1 MAFLINPFEILQ
13 PDTRWVPSKEELGR
27 RAYDQLLPPLVH
39 KIRQKVREWRDNHYE
54 GASETSKALLN
65 FWFDVMHIQNGN
77 EFRYYF
83 AQREALESV
92 IYLYEVANAQD
103 KYELMKF
110 DSSGRVS
117 TGMFPENWTR
127 YVIKMA
133 TGAGKTKIA
142 SLIIVWS
149 YFHKLY
155 EQDSPLSKNFLV
167 ISPNI
172 IVLNRLKKDFE
183 ALRIFREDPLIP
195 DDGFKDKDWTSD
207 FQMTLHL
214 QDELKAISPSGNLF
228 LTNIHRVFLSKNHM
242 PSLEDEDLTNF
253 FLGQK
258 PAPTA
263 DKDKGMDLGEIL
275 RSSRI
280 KDLVVINDEAH
291 HIHDEKMAWFSN
303 IEDIHNTMKL
313 KYGNGLSMQLDLT
326 ATPKHNNGAIFVQT
340 ISDYPLV
347 EAIKQNIVKKPV
359 LPDEASRAK
368 LKEKESDKF
377 VEHYED
383 YIHLGYVE
391 WKKQYEEL
399 AHAGKTPVLF
409 IMTTETKE
417 SDEVAEYLETRYL
430 EFKKAVLVIHTNK
443 SGDITEGK
451 SKKDKEELEK
461 LRNAA
466 ADIDSDKSR
475 YKAVVSVLM
484 LREGWDVRNVTTIVG
499 LRPYSSQSN
508 ILPEQTLGRGLRKM
522 FPRDIKEE
530 LSVIG
535 TSAFLEFVESIKS
548 EGVELGYRSMGENAK
563 GKSPI
568 VVEIDRENKHKDIDK
583 LDINI
588 PVLIPRLYREY
599 RKLEE
604 IDIENFKFTHVN
616 LKEFSEEE
624 KKEIVFRDID
634 GNTSHV
640 TIFEGTL
647 PDYRS
652 VIAFFTKAILKE
664 SRLVSGFDS
673 LYPKVRDFVRYKLF
687 GKEVNL
693 EDLNTLRNLSEVN
706 VKDVL
711 FKTFK
716 KAIDDLTITD
726 KGSAEIRNYIKLRDV
741 KPAVINYQEYMTPKK
756 SVFNKIIGDNQFE
769 LEFAVF
775 LDGCED
781 KEIISFA
788 KNTYGINFRIE
799 YQGEDGNIHDYY
811 PDFIVKQKEDLI
823 YIIETKGREDLDDVR
838 KINRLKTWCEDVN
851 KTQSEVKYIPLYVKQ
866 EEWGKYREGIKR
878 FEDIVKLF
886 LLK

>member
-1 MAFLINPFEILQ
+1 MAFTTNPFDILH
-13 PDTRWVPSKEELGR
+13 PETRWVPSKEELGKK
-27 RAYDQLLPPLVH
+27 AYYQLLPPLVH
-39 KIRQKVREWRDNHYE
+39 KIRKLIKDWRNNNYE
-54 GASETSKALLN
+54 GASKTSKALLN
-65 FWFDVMHIQNGN
+65 FWFDTKHIINGE

-83 AQREALESV
+83 AQREAIESV
-92 IYLYEVANAQD
+92 IYLYEVAESKD

-133 TGAGKTKIA
+133 TGTGKTKVA
-142 SLIIVWS
+142 SLVIIWS
-149 YFHKLY
+149 YFHKHY
-155 EQDSPLSKNFLV
+155 EQDSPLSKNFLL
-167 ISPNI
+167 IAPNI

-183 ALRIFREDPLIP
+183 GFKMRRTDPLIP
-195 DDGFKDKDWTSD
+195 DDGFADRDWSSD

-214 QDELKAISPSGNLF
+214 QDELKTISPSGNLF
-228 LTNIHRVFLSKNHM
+228 LTNIHRVFLSKNHT
-242 PSLEDEDLTNF
+242 PSLDDEDLSNYY
-253 FLGQK
+253 LGQK

-275 RSSRI
+275 RSSRT

-303 IEDIHNTMKL
+303 IEDIHNTLKL
-313 KYGNGLSMQLDLT
+313 KHGNGLSLQLDLT

-340 ISDYPLV
+340 VSDYPLV

-399 AHAGKTPVLF
+399 THAGKTPVLF

-417 SDEVAEYLETRYL
+417 SDEVAEYLETRYP

-466 ADIDSDKSR
+466 ANIDSDKSR

-499 LRPYSSQSN
+499 LRPFSAPSN
-508 ILPEQTLGRGLRKM
+508 ILPEQTIGRGLRKM
-522 FPRDIKEE
+522 FPRDIEEE

-548 EGVELGYRSMGENAK
+548 EGVELGYRSMGENVK

-588 PVLIPRLYREY
+588 PVLTPRLYREY
-599 RKLEE
+599 KKLEE
-604 IDIENFKFTHVN
+604 IDIESFKFTPVN
-616 LKEFSEEE
+616 LKEFSEDE

-640 TIFEGTL
+640 TIFEGTQ

-652 VIAFFTKAILKE
+652 VLAFFTKAILKE

-673 LYPKVRDFVRYKLF
+673 LYPKVRDFVRHKLF

-693 EDLNTLRNLSEVN
+693 ENLNTLRNLSEVD

-866 EEWGKYREGIKR
+866 EEWEKYREGIKK
-878 FEDIVKLF
+878 FKDVVKLF
-886 LLK
+886 KMV

>member
-1 MAFLINPFEILQ
+1 MSFTTNPFEILH

-27 RAYDQLLPPLVH
+27 KAYDQLLPPLVH
-39 KIRQKVREWRDNHYE
+39 KIRQKVKEWRDRNYE

-65 FWFDVMHIQNGN
+65 FWFGAKHIQNGN

-83 AQREALESV
+83 AQREAIESV
-92 IYLYEVANAQD
+92 IYLYEATTAKD
-103 KYELMKF
+103 KYELIRF

-133 TGAGKTKIA
+133 TGSGKTKVA

-155 EQDSPLSKNFLV
+155 EQDSPLSKNFLL

-183 ALRIFREDPLIP
+183 ARKIFREDPLIP
-195 DDGFKDKDWTSD
+195 DNGYADKDWQSD

-228 LTNIHRVFLSKNHM
+228 LTNIHRVFLSKNHS
-242 PSLEDEDLTNF
+242 PSLNDDNLTDF

-258 PAPTA
+258 PSPDA

-275 RSSRI
+275 RSNRI

-291 HIHDEKMAWFSN
+291 HIHDEKMAWFTN
-303 IEDIHNTMKL
+303 IEDINNTLKL
-313 KYGNGLSMQLDLT
+313 KHDNGISLQIDLT

-340 ISDYPLV
+340 VSDYPLV

-377 VEHYED
+377 VEQYED

-391 WKKQYEEL
+391 WEKQYEEL
-399 AHAGKTPVLF
+399 IRAGKTPVLF
-409 IMTTETKE
+409 VMTTETKE
-417 SDEVAEYLETRYL
+417 SDEVAEYLESRYP

-443 SGDITEGK
+443 SGDIAEGK

-461 LRNAA
+461 LRKAA
-466 ADIDSDKSR
+466 ENIDSDKSR

-499 LRPYSSQSN
+499 LRPYSSKSN

-522 FPRDIKEE
+522 FARDIEEE

-548 EGVELGYRSMGENAK
+548 EGVELGYRSMGESAK
-563 GKSPI
+563 GRSPI
-568 VVEIDRENKHKDIDK
+568 VVEIDKENKFKDIEK
-583 LDINI
+583 LDIQV
-588 PVLIPRLYREY
+588 PQLTPRLYREY
-599 RKLEE
+599 KKLEE
-604 IDIENFKFTHVN
+604 ISIEKLDFTPVK
-616 LKEFSEEE
+616 LKEFSEDE

-640 TIFEGTL
+640 TVFEGTL

-652 VIAFFTKAILKE
+652 VIAFCTKAILKD
-664 SRLVSGFDS
+664 SRLVSGFDA
-673 LYPKVRDFVRYKLF
+673 LYPKIRDFVKHKLF

-693 EDLNTLRNLSEVN
+693 EDLNVLRNLSEVD
-706 VKDVL
+706 VKNTL
-711 FKTFK
+711 FKAFK
-716 KAIDDLTITD
+716 KAIDHLTIMD
-726 KGSAEIRNYIKLRDV
+726 KGSAEIRNYIKLKEV

-756 SVFNKIIGDNQFE
+756 SVFNRIIGDNRFE

-788 KNTYGINFRIE
+788 KNTYGVNFKIE
-799 YQGEDGNIHDYY
+799 YQGGDGNIHDYY
-811 PDFIVKQKEDLI
+811 PDFIAKQKEDLI
-823 YIIETKGREDLDDVR
+823 YIIETKGREDIDDVR
-838 KINRLKTWCEDVN
+838 KIKRLQTWCNDVN
-851 KTQSEVKYIPLYVKQ
+851 KTQSEIKYVPLYVKQ
-866 EEWGKYREGIKR
+866 EEWEKYRENIKK
-878 FEDIVKLF
+878 FEDVVKLF
-886 LLK
+886 GVV

>member
-1 MAFLINPFEILQ
+1 MSFTTNPFEILH

-27 RAYDQLLPPLVH
+27 KAYDQLLPPLVH
-39 KIRQKVREWRDNHYE
+39 KIRQKVKEWRDRNYE
-54 GASETSKALLN
+54 GSSETSKALLN
-65 FWFDVMHIQNGN
+65 FWFGAKHIQNGN

-83 AQREALESV
+83 AQREAIESV
-92 IYLYEVANAQD
+92 IYLYEATTAKD
-103 KYELMKF
+103 KYELIRF

-133 TGAGKTKIA
+133 TGSGKTKVA

-155 EQDSPLSKNFLV
+155 EQDSPLSKNFLL

-183 ALRIFREDPLIP
+183 ARKIFREDPLIP
-195 DDGFKDKDWTSD
+195 DNGYADKDWQSD

-228 LTNIHRVFLSKNHM
+228 LTNIHRVFLSKNHS
-242 PSLEDEDLTNF
+242 PSLNDDNLTDF

-258 PAPTA
+258 PSPDA

-275 RSSRI
+275 RSNRI

-291 HIHDEKMAWFSN
+291 HIHDEKMAWFTN
-303 IEDIHNTMKL
+303 IEDINNTLKL
-313 KYGNGLSMQLDLT
+313 KHDTGISLQIDLT

-340 ISDYPLV
+340 VSDYPLV

-377 VEHYED
+377 VEQYED

-391 WKKQYEEL
+391 WEKQYEEL
-399 AHAGKTPVLF
+399 IRAGKTPVLF
-409 IMTTETKE
+409 VMTTETKE
-417 SDEVAEYLETRYL
+417 SDEVAEYLESRYP

-443 SGDITEGK
+443 SGDIAEGK

-461 LRNAA
+461 LRKAA
-466 ADIDSDKSR
+466 ENIDSDKSR

-499 LRPYSSQSN
+499 LRPYSSKSN

-522 FPRDIKEE
+522 FARDIEEE

-548 EGVELGYRSMGENAK
+548 EGVELGYRSMGESAK
-563 GKSPI
+563 GRSPI
-568 VVEIDRENKHKDIDK
+568 VVEIDKENKFKDIEK
-583 LDINI
+583 LDIQV
-588 PVLIPRLYREY
+588 PQLTPRLYREY
-599 RKLEE
+599 KKLEE
-604 IDIENFKFTHVN
+604 ISIEKLDFTPVK
-616 LKEFSEEE
+616 LKEFSEDE

-640 TIFEGTL
+640 TVFEGTL

-652 VIAFFTKAILKE
+652 VIAFCTKAILKD
-664 SRLVSGFDS
+664 SRLVSGFDA
-673 LYPKVRDFVRYKLF
+673 LYPKIRDFVKHKLF

-693 EDLNTLRNLSEVN
+693 EDLNVLRNLSEVD
-706 VKDVL
+706 VKNTL
-711 FKTFK
+711 FKAFK
-716 KAIDDLTITD
+716 KAIDHLTIMD
-726 KGSAEIRNYIKLRDV
+726 KGSAEIRNYIKLKEV
-741 KPAVINYQEYMTPKK
+741 KPVVINYQEYMTPKK
-756 SVFNKIIGDNQFE
+756 SVFNKIIGDNRFE

-788 KNTYGINFRIE
+788 KNTYGVNFKIE
-799 YQGEDGNIHDYY
+799 YQGGDGNIHDYY
-811 PDFIVKQKEDLI
+811 PDFIAKQKEDLI
-823 YIIETKGREDLDDVR
+823 YIIETKGREDIDDVR
-838 KINRLKTWCEDVN
+838 KIKRLQTWCNDVN
-851 KTQSEVKYIPLYVKQ
+851 KTQSEIKYVPLYVKQ
-866 EEWGKYREGIKR
+866 EEWEKYRENIKK
-878 FEDIVKLF
+878 FEDVVKLF
-886 LLK
+886 GVV

>member
-1 MAFLINPFEILQ
+1 MSFTTNPFEILH

-27 RAYDQLLPPLVH
+27 KAYDQLLPPLVH
-39 KIRQKVREWRDNHYE
+39 KIRQKVKEWRDRNYE

-65 FWFDVMHIQNGN
+65 FWFGAKHIQNGN

-83 AQREALESV
+83 AQREAIESV
-92 IYLYEVANAQD
+92 IYLYEATTAKD
-103 KYELMKF
+103 KYELIRF

-133 TGAGKTKIA
+133 TGSGKTKVA

-155 EQDSPLSKNFLV
+155 EQDSPLSKNFLL

-183 ALRIFREDPLIP
+183 ARKIFREDPLIP
-195 DDGFKDKDWTSD
+195 DNGYADKDWQSD

-228 LTNIHRVFLSKNHM
+228 LTNIHRVFLSKNHS
-242 PSLEDEDLTNF
+242 PSLNDDDLTDF

-258 PAPTA
+258 PSPDA

-275 RSSRI
+275 RSNRI

-291 HIHDEKMAWFSN
+291 HIHDEKMAWFTN
-303 IEDIHNTMKL
+303 IEDINNTLKL
-313 KYGNGLSMQLDLT
+313 KHDNGISLQIDLT

-340 ISDYPLV
+340 VSDYPLV

-391 WKKQYEEL
+391 WEKQYEEL
-399 AHAGKTPVLF
+399 IRAGKTPVLF
-409 IMTTETKE
+409 VMTTETKE
-417 SDEVAEYLETRYL
+417 SDEVAEYLESRYP

-443 SGDITEGK
+443 SGDIAEGK

-461 LRNAA
+461 LRKAA
-466 ADIDSDKSR
+466 ENIDSDKSR

-499 LRPYSSQSN
+499 LRPYSSKSN

-522 FPRDIKEE
+522 FARDIEEE

-548 EGVELGYRSMGENAK
+548 EGVELGYRSMGESAK
-563 GKSPI
+563 GRSPI
-568 VVEIDRENKHKDIDK
+568 VVEIDKENKFKDIEK
-583 LDINI
+583 LDIQV
-588 PVLIPRLYREY
+588 PQLTPRLYREY
-599 RKLEE
+599 KKLEE
-604 IDIENFKFTHVN
+604 ISIEKLDFTPVK
-616 LKEFSEEE
+616 LKEFSEDE

-640 TIFEGTL
+640 TVFEGTL

-652 VIAFFTKAILKE
+652 VLSFFTKAVLKD
-664 SRLVSGFDS
+664 SRLVSGFDA
-673 LYPKVRDFVRYKLF
+673 LYPKIRDFVKHKLF

-693 EDLNTLRNLSEVN
+693 EDLNVLRNLSEVD
-706 VKDVL
+706 VKNTL
-711 FKTFK
+711 FKAFK
-716 KAIDDLTITD
+716 KAIDHLTIMD
-726 KGSAEIRNYIKLRDV
+726 KGSAEIRNYIKLKEV

-756 SVFNKIIGDNQFE
+756 SVFNKIIGDNRFE

-788 KNTYGINFRIE
+788 KNTYGVNFKIE
-799 YQGEDGNIHDYY
+799 YQGGDGNIHDYY
-811 PDFIVKQKEDLI
+811 PDFIAKQKEDLI
-823 YIIETKGREDLDDVR
+823 YIIETKGREDIDDVR
-838 KINRLKTWCEDVN
+838 KIKRLQTWCNDVN
-851 KTQSEVKYIPLYVKQ
+851 KTQSEIKYVPLYVKQ
-866 EEWGKYREGIKR
+866 EEWEKYRENIKK
-878 FEDIVKLF
+878 FEDVVKLF
-886 LLK
+886 GVV

>member
-1 MAFLINPFEILQ
+1 MSFTTNPFEILH

-27 RAYDQLLPPLVH
+27 KAYDQLLPPLVH
-39 KIRQKVREWRDNHYE
+39 KIRQKVKEWRDRNYE

-65 FWFDVMHIQNGN
+65 FWFGAKHIQNGN

-83 AQREALESV
+83 AQREAIESV
-92 IYLYEVANAQD
+92 IYLYEATTAKD
-103 KYELMKF
+103 KYELIRF

-133 TGAGKTKIA
+133 TGSGKTKVA

-155 EQDSPLSKNFLV
+155 EQDSPLSKNFLL

-183 ALRIFREDPLIP
+183 ARKIFREDPLIP
-195 DDGFKDKDWTSD
+195 DNGYADKDWQSD

-214 QDELKAISPSGNLF
+214 QDELKAVSPSGNLF
-228 LTNIHRVFLSKNHM
+228 LTNIHRVFLSKNHS
-242 PSLEDEDLTNF
+242 PSLNDDDLTDF

-258 PAPTA
+258 PSPDA

-275 RSSRI
+275 RSNRI

-291 HIHDEKMAWFSN
+291 HIHDEKMAWFTN
-303 IEDIHNTMKL
+303 IEDINNTLKLKHNT
-313 KYGNGLSMQLDLT
+313 GISFQIDLT

-340 ISDYPLV
+340 VSDYPLV

-391 WKKQYEEL
+391 WEKQYEEL
-399 AHAGKTPVLF
+399 IRAGKTPVLF
-409 IMTTETKE
+409 VMTAETKE
-417 SDEVAEYLETRYL
+417 SDEVAEYLESRYP

-443 SGDITEGK
+443 SGDIAEGK

-461 LRNAA
+461 LRKAA
-466 ADIDSDKSR
+466 ENIDSDKSR

-499 LRPYSSQSN
+499 LRPYSSKSN
-508 ILPEQTLGRGLRKM
+508 ILPEQTLGKGLRKM
-522 FPRDIKEE
+522 FARDIEEE

-535 TSAFLEFVESIKS
+535 SSAFLEFVESIKS
-548 EGVELGYRSMGENAK
+548 EGVELGYRSMGESAK
-563 GKSPI
+563 GRSPI
-568 VVEIDRENKHKDIDK
+568 VVEIDKENKFKDIEK
-583 LDINI
+583 LDIQL
-588 PVLIPRLYREY
+588 PQLTPRLYREY
-599 RKLEE
+599 KKLEE
-604 IDIENFKFTHVN
+604 ISIEKLAFTPVK
-616 LKEFSEEE
+616 LKEFSEDE
-624 KKEIVFRDID
+624 KKEIVFGDID

-640 TIFEGTL
+640 TVFEGTL

-652 VIAFFTKAILKE
+652 VIAFCTKAILKD
-664 SRLVSGFDS
+664 SRLVSGFDA
-673 LYPKVRDFVRYKLF
+673 LYPKIRDFVKHKLF

-693 EDLNTLRNLSEVN
+693 EDLNVLRNLSEVD
-706 VKDVL
+706 VKNTL
-711 FKTFK
+711 FKAFK
-716 KAIDDLTITD
+716 KAIDHLTIMD
-726 KGSAEIRNYIKLRDV
+726 KGSAEIRNYIKLKEV
-741 KPAVINYQEYMTPKK
+741 KPVVINYQEYMTPKK
-756 SVFNKIIGDNQFE
+756 ACSTRLSATTGLSLSLQFFLMVVRIRRLYPLPKTLTASISKSNIRARMEIYTITILTSLPNK
-769 LEFAVF
+769 
-775 LDGCED
+775 
-781 KEIISFA
+781 K
-788 KNTYGINFRIE
+788 
-799 YQGEDGNIHDYY
+799 
-811 PDFIVKQKEDLI
+811 
-823 YIIETKGREDLDDVR
+823 
-838 KINRLKTWCEDVN
+838 KI
-851 KTQSEVKYIPLYVKQ
+851 
-866 EEWGKYREGIKR
+866 
-878 FEDIVKLF
+878 
-886 LLK
+886 

>member
-1 MAFLINPFEILQ
+1 MSFTTNPFEILH

-27 RAYDQLLPPLVH
+27 KAYDQLLPPLVH
-39 KIRQKVREWRDNHYE
+39 KIRQKVKEWRDRNYE

-65 FWFDVMHIQNGN
+65 FWFGAKHIQNGN

-83 AQREALESV
+83 AQREAIESV
-92 IYLYEVANAQD
+92 IYLYEATTAKD
-103 KYELMKF
+103 KYELIRF

-133 TGAGKTKIA
+133 TGSGKTKVA

-155 EQDSPLSKNFLV
+155 EQDSPLSKNFLL

-183 ALRIFREDPLIP
+183 ARKIFREDPLIP
-195 DDGFKDKDWTSD
+195 DNGYADKDWQSD

-228 LTNIHRVFLSKNHM
+228 LTNIHRVFLSKNHS
-242 PSLEDEDLTNF
+242 PSLNDDNLTDF

-258 PAPTA
+258 PSPDA

-275 RSSRI
+275 RSNRI

-291 HIHDEKMAWFSN
+291 HIHDEKMAWFTN
-303 IEDIHNTMKL
+303 IEDINNTLKL
-313 KYGNGLSMQLDLT
+313 KHDTGISLQIDLT

-340 ISDYPLV
+340 VSDYPLV

-391 WKKQYEEL
+391 WEKQYEEL
-399 AHAGKTPVLF
+399 IRAGKTPVLF
-409 IMTTETKE
+409 VMTTETKE
-417 SDEVAEYLETRYL
+417 SDEVAEYLESRYP

-443 SGDITEGK
+443 SGDIAEGK

-461 LRNAA
+461 LRKAA
-466 ADIDSDKSR
+466 ENIDSDKSR

-484 LREGWDVRNVTTIVG
+484 LRKGWDVRNVTTIVG
-499 LRPYSSQSN
+499 LRPYSSKSN

-522 FPRDIKEE
+522 FARDIEEE

-548 EGVELGYRSMGENAK
+548 EGVELGYRSMGESAK
-563 GKSPI
+563 GRSPI
-568 VVEIDRENKHKDIDK
+568 VVEIDKENKFKDIEK
-583 LDINI
+583 LDIQV
-588 PVLIPRLYREY
+588 PQLTPRLYREY
-599 RKLEE
+599 KKLEE
-604 IDIENFKFTHVN
+604 ISIEKLDFTPVK
-616 LKEFSEEE
+616 LKEFSEDE

-640 TIFEGTL
+640 TVFEGTL

-652 VIAFFTKAILKE
+652 VLSFFTKAVLKD
-664 SRLVSGFDS
+664 SRLVSGFDA
-673 LYPKVRDFVRYKLF
+673 LYPKIRDFVKHKLF

-693 EDLNTLRNLSEVN
+693 EDLNVLRNLSEVD
-706 VKDVL
+706 VKNTL
-711 FKTFK
+711 FKAFK
-716 KAIDDLTITD
+716 KAIDHLTIMD
-726 KGSAEIRNYIKLRDV
+726 KGSAEIRNYIKLKEV
-741 KPAVINYQEYMTPKK
+741 KPVVINYQEYMTPKK
-756 SVFNKIIGDNQFE
+756 SVFNKIIGDNRFE

-788 KNTYGINFRIE
+788 KNTYGVNFKIE

-811 PDFIVKQKEDLI
+811 PDFIAKQKEDLI
-823 YIIETKGREDLDDVR
+823 YIIETKGREDIDDVR
-838 KINRLKTWCEDVN
+838 KIKRLQTWCDDVN
-851 KTQSEVKYIPLYVKQ
+851 KTQSEIKYVPLYVKQ
-866 EEWGKYREGIKR
+866 EEWEKYRENIKK
-878 FEDIVKLF
+878 FEDVVKLF
-886 LLK
+886 GVV

>member
-1 MAFLINPFEILQ
+1 MSFTTNPFEILH

-27 RAYDQLLPPLVH
+27 KAYDQLLPPLVH
-39 KIRQKVREWRDNHYE
+39 KIRQKVKEWRDRNYE
-54 GASETSKALLN
+54 GSSETSKALLN
-65 FWFDVMHIQNGN
+65 FWFGAKHIQNGN

-83 AQREALESV
+83 AQREAIESV
-92 IYLYEVANAQD
+92 IYLYEATTAKD
-103 KYELMKF
+103 KYELIRF

-133 TGAGKTKIA
+133 TGSGKTKVA

-155 EQDSPLSKNFLV
+155 EQDSPLSKNFLL

-183 ALRIFREDPLIP
+183 ARKIFREDPLIP
-195 DDGFKDKDWTSD
+195 DNGYADKDWQSD

-228 LTNIHRVFLSKNHM
+228 LTNIHRVFLSKNHS
-242 PSLEDEDLTNF
+242 PSLNDDNLTDF

-258 PAPTA
+258 PSPDA

-275 RSSRI
+275 RSNRI

-291 HIHDEKMAWFSN
+291 HIHDEKMAWFTN
-303 IEDIHNTMKL
+303 IEDINNTLKL
-313 KYGNGLSMQLDLT
+313 KHDTGISLQIDLT

-340 ISDYPLV
+340 VSDYPLV

-377 VEHYED
+377 VEQYED

-391 WKKQYEEL
+391 WEKQYEEL
-399 AHAGKTPVLF
+399 IRAGKTPVLF
-409 IMTTETKE
+409 VMTTETKE
-417 SDEVAEYLETRYL
+417 SDEVAEYLESRYP

-443 SGDITEGK
+443 SGDIAEGK

-461 LRNAA
+461 LRKAA
-466 ADIDSDKSR
+466 ENIDSDKSR

-499 LRPYSSQSN
+499 LRPYSSKSN

-522 FPRDIKEE
+522 FARDIEEE

-548 EGVELGYRSMGENAK
+548 EGVELGYRSMGESAK
-563 GKSPI
+563 GRSPI
-568 VVEIDRENKHKDIDK
+568 VVEIDKENKFKDIEK
-583 LDINI
+583 LDIQV
-588 PVLIPRLYREY
+588 PQLTPRLYREY
-599 RKLEE
+599 KKLEE
-604 IDIENFKFTHVN
+604 ISIEKLDFTPVK
-616 LKEFSEEE
+616 LKEFSEDE

-640 TIFEGTL
+640 TVFEGTL

-652 VIAFFTKAILKE
+652 VLSFFTKAVLKD
-664 SRLVSGFDS
+664 SRLVSGFDA
-673 LYPKVRDFVRYKLF
+673 LYPKIRDFVKHKLF

-693 EDLNTLRNLSEVN
+693 EDLNVLRNLSEVD
-706 VKDVL
+706 VKNTL
-711 FKTFK
+711 FKAFK
-716 KAIDDLTITD
+716 KAIDHLTIMD
-726 KGSAEIRNYIKLRDV
+726 KGSAEIRNYIKLKEV
-741 KPAVINYQEYMTPKK
+741 KPVVINYQEYMTPKK
-756 SVFNKIIGDNQFE
+756 SVFNKIIGDNRFE

-788 KNTYGINFRIE
+788 KNTYGVNFKIE
-799 YQGEDGNIHDYY
+799 YQGGDGNIHDYY
-811 PDFIVKQKEDLI
+811 PDFIAKQKEDLI
-823 YIIETKGREDLDDVR
+823 YIIETKGREDIDDVR
-838 KINRLKTWCEDVN
+838 KIKRLQTWCNDVN
-851 KTQSEVKYIPLYVKQ
+851 KTQSEIKYVPLYVKQ
-866 EEWGKYREGIKR
+866 EEWEKYRENIKK
-878 FEDIVKLF
+878 FEDVVKLF
-886 LLK
+886 GVV

>member
-1 MAFLINPFEILQ
+1 MSFTTNPFEILH

-27 RAYDQLLPPLVH
+27 KAYDQLLPPLVH
-39 KIRQKVREWRDNHYE
+39 KIRQKVKEWRDRNYE

-65 FWFDVMHIQNGN
+65 FWFGAKHIQNGN

-83 AQREALESV
+83 AQREAIESV
-92 IYLYEVANAQD
+92 IYLYEATTAKD
-103 KYELMKF
+103 KYELIRF

-133 TGAGKTKIA
+133 TGSGKTKVA

-155 EQDSPLSKNFLV
+155 EQDSPLSKNFLL

-183 ALRIFREDPLIP
+183 AKKIFREDPLIP
-195 DDGFKDKDWTSD
+195 DNGYADKDWQSD

-228 LTNIHRVFLSKNHM
+228 LTNIHRVFLSKNHS
-242 PSLEDEDLTNF
+242 PSLNDDNLTDF

-258 PAPTA
+258 PSPDA

-275 RSSRI
+275 RSNRI

-291 HIHDEKMAWFSN
+291 HIHDEKMAWFTN
-303 IEDIHNTMKL
+303 IEDINNTLKL
-313 KYGNGLSMQLDLT
+313 KHDTGISLQIDLT

-340 ISDYPLV
+340 VSDYPLV

-391 WKKQYEEL
+391 WEKQYEEL
-399 AHAGKTPVLF
+399 IRAGKTPVLF
-409 IMTTETKE
+409 VMTTETKE
-417 SDEVAEYLETRYL
+417 SDEVAEYLESRYP

-443 SGDITEGK
+443 SGDIAEGK

-461 LRNAA
+461 LRKAA
-466 ADIDSDKSR
+466 ENIDSDKSR

-484 LREGWDVRNVTTIVG
+484 LRKGWDVRNVTTIVG
-499 LRPYSSQSN
+499 LRPYSSKSN

-522 FPRDIKEE
+522 FARDIEEE

-548 EGVELGYRSMGENAK
+548 EGVELGYRSMGESAK
-563 GKSPI
+563 GRSPI
-568 VVEIDRENKHKDIDK
+568 VVEIDKENKFKDIEK
-583 LDINI
+583 LDIQV
-588 PVLIPRLYREY
+588 PQLTPRLYREY
-599 RKLEE
+599 KKLEE
-604 IDIENFKFTHVN
+604 ISIEKLDFTPVK
-616 LKEFSEEE
+616 LKEFSEDE

-640 TIFEGTL
+640 TVFEGTL

-652 VIAFFTKAILKE
+652 VLSFFTKAVLKD
-664 SRLVSGFDS
+664 SRLVSGFDA
-673 LYPKVRDFVRYKLF
+673 LYPKIRDFVKHKLF

-693 EDLNTLRNLSEVN
+693 EDLNVLRNLSEVD
-706 VKDVL
+706 VKNTL
-711 FKTFK
+711 FKAFK
-716 KAIDDLTITD
+716 KAIDHLTIMD
-726 KGSAEIRNYIKLRDV
+726 KGSAEIRNYIKLKEV
-741 KPAVINYQEYMTPKK
+741 KPVVINYQEYMTPKK
-756 SVFNKIIGDNQFE
+756 SVFNKIIGDNRFE

-788 KNTYGINFRIE
+788 KNTYGVNFKIE

-811 PDFIVKQKEDLI
+811 PDFIAKQKEDLI
-823 YIIETKGREDLDDVR
+823 YIIETKGREDIDDVR
-838 KINRLKTWCEDVN
+838 KIKRLQTWCDDVN
-851 KTQSEVKYIPLYVKQ
+851 KTQSEIKYVPLYVKQ
-866 EEWGKYREGIKR
+866 EEWEKYRENIKK
-878 FEDIVKLF
+878 FEDVVKLF
-886 LLK
+886 GVV

>member
-1 MAFLINPFEILQ
+1 MSFTTNPFEILH

-27 RAYDQLLPPLVH
+27 KAYDQLLPPLVH
-39 KIRQKVREWRDNHYE
+39 KIRQKVKEWRDRNYE

-65 FWFDVMHIQNGN
+65 FWFGAKHIQNGN

-83 AQREALESV
+83 AQREAIESV
-92 IYLYEVANAQD
+92 IYLYEATTAKD
-103 KYELMKF
+103 KYELIRF

-133 TGAGKTKIA
+133 TGSGKTKVA

-155 EQDSPLSKNFLV
+155 EQDSPLSKNFLL

-183 ALRIFREDPLIP
+183 ARKIFREDPLIP
-195 DDGFKDKDWTSD
+195 DNGYADKDWQSD

-228 LTNIHRVFLSKNHM
+228 LTNIHRVFLSKNHS
-242 PSLEDEDLTNF
+242 PSLNDDNLTDF

-258 PAPTA
+258 PSPDA

-275 RSSRI
+275 RSNRI

-291 HIHDEKMAWFSN
+291 HIHDEKMAWFTN
-303 IEDIHNTMKL
+303 IEDINNTLKL
-313 KYGNGLSMQLDLT
+313 KHDTGISLQIDLT

-340 ISDYPLV
+340 VSDYPLV

-377 VEHYED
+377 VEQYED

-391 WKKQYEEL
+391 WEKQYEEL
-399 AHAGKTPVLF
+399 IRAGKTPVLF
-409 IMTTETKE
+409 VMTTETKE
-417 SDEVAEYLETRYL
+417 SDEVAEYLESRYP

-443 SGDITEGK
+443 SGDIAEGK

-461 LRNAA
+461 LRKAA
-466 ADIDSDKSR
+466 ENIDSDKSR

-499 LRPYSSQSN
+499 LRPYSSKSN

-522 FPRDIKEE
+522 FARDIEEE

-548 EGVELGYRSMGENAK
+548 EGVELGYRSMGESAK
-563 GKSPI
+563 GRSPI
-568 VVEIDRENKHKDIDK
+568 VVEIDKENKFKDIEK
-583 LDINI
+583 LDIQV
-588 PVLIPRLYREY
+588 PQLTPRLYREY
-599 RKLEE
+599 KKLEE
-604 IDIENFKFTHVN
+604 ISIEKLDFTPVK
-616 LKEFSEEE
+616 LKEFSEDE

-640 TIFEGTL
+640 TVFEGTL

-652 VIAFFTKAILKE
+652 VLSFFTKAVLKD
-664 SRLVSGFDS
+664 SRLVSGFDA
-673 LYPKVRDFVRYKLF
+673 LYPKIRDFVKHKLF

-693 EDLNTLRNLSEVN
+693 EDLNVLRNLSEVD
-706 VKDVL
+706 VKNTL
-711 FKTFK
+711 FKAFK
-716 KAIDDLTITD
+716 KAIDHLTIMD
-726 KGSAEIRNYIKLRDV
+726 KGSAEIRNYIKLKEV

-756 SVFNKIIGDNQFE
+756 SVFNKIIGDNRFE

-788 KNTYGINFRIE
+788 KNTYGVNFKIE

-811 PDFIVKQKEDLI
+811 PDFIAKQKEDLI
-823 YIIETKGREDLDDVR
+823 YIIETKGREDIDDVR
-838 KINRLKTWCEDVN
+838 KIKRLQTWCNDVN
-851 KTQSEVKYIPLYVKQ
+851 KTQSEIKYVPLYVKQ
-866 EEWGKYREGIKR
+866 EEWEKYRENIKK
-878 FEDIVKLF
+878 FEDVVKLF
-886 LLK
+886 GVV

>member
-1 MAFLINPFEILQ
+1 MSFTTNPFEILH

-27 RAYDQLLPPLVH
+27 KAYDQLLPPLVH
-39 KIRQKVREWRDNHYE
+39 KIRQKVKEWRDRNYE

-65 FWFDVMHIQNGN
+65 FWFGAKHIQNGN

-83 AQREALESV
+83 AQREAIESV
-92 IYLYEVANAQD
+92 IYLYEATTAKD
-103 KYELMKF
+103 KYELIRF

-133 TGAGKTKIA
+133 TGLGKTKVA

-155 EQDSPLSKNFLV
+155 EQDSPLSKNFLL

-183 ALRIFREDPLIP
+183 ARKIFREDPLIP
-195 DDGFKDKDWTSD
+195 DNGYADKDWQSD

-228 LTNIHRVFLSKNHM
+228 LTNIHRVFLSKNHS
-242 PSLEDEDLTNF
+242 PSLNDDNLTDF

-258 PAPTA
+258 PSPDA

-275 RSSRI
+275 RSNRI

-291 HIHDEKMAWFSN
+291 HIHDEKMAWFTN
-303 IEDIHNTMKL
+303 IEDINNTLKL
-313 KYGNGLSMQLDLT
+313 KHDTGISLQIDLT

-340 ISDYPLV
+340 VSDYPLV

-391 WKKQYEEL
+391 WEKQYEEL
-399 AHAGKTPVLF
+399 IRAGKTPVLF
-409 IMTTETKE
+409 VMTTETKE
-417 SDEVAEYLETRYL
+417 SDEVAEYLESRYP

-443 SGDITEGK
+443 SGDIAEGK

-461 LRNAA
+461 LRKAA
-466 ADIDSDKSR
+466 ENIDSDKSR

-484 LREGWDVRNVTTIVG
+484 LRKGWDVRNVTTIVG
-499 LRPYSSQSN
+499 LRPYSSKSN

-522 FPRDIKEE
+522 FARDIEEE

-548 EGVELGYRSMGENAK
+548 EGVELGYRSMGESAK
-563 GKSPI
+563 GRSPI
-568 VVEIDRENKHKDIDK
+568 VVEIDKENKFKDIEK
-583 LDINI
+583 LDIQV
-588 PVLIPRLYREY
+588 PQLTPRLYREY
-599 RKLEE
+599 KKLEE
-604 IDIENFKFTHVN
+604 ISIEKLDFTPVK
-616 LKEFSEEE
+616 LKEFSEDE

-640 TIFEGTL
+640 TVFEGTL

-652 VIAFFTKAILKE
+652 VLSFFTKAVLKD
-664 SRLVSGFDS
+664 SRLVSGFDA
-673 LYPKVRDFVRYKLF
+673 LYPKIRDFVKHKLF

-693 EDLNTLRNLSEVN
+693 EDLNVLRNLSEVD
-706 VKDVL
+706 VKNTL
-711 FKTFK
+711 FKAFK
-716 KAIDDLTITD
+716 KAIDHLTIMD
-726 KGSAEIRNYIKLRDV
+726 KGSAEIRNYIKLKEV

-756 SVFNKIIGDNQFE
+756 SVFNKIIGDNRFE

-788 KNTYGINFRIE
+788 KNTYGVNFKIE

-811 PDFIVKQKEDLI
+811 PDFIAKQKEDLI
-823 YIIETKGREDLDDVR
+823 YIIETKGREDIDDVR
-838 KINRLKTWCEDVN
+838 KIKRLQTWCNDVN
-851 KTQSEVKYIPLYVKQ
+851 KTQSEIKYVPLYVKQ
-866 EEWGKYREGIKR
+866 EEWEKYRENIKK
-878 FEDIVKLF
+878 FEDVVKLF
-886 LLK
+886 GVV

>member
-1 MAFLINPFEILQ
+1 MSFTTNPFEILH

-27 RAYDQLLPPLVH
+27 KAYDQLLPPLVH
-39 KIRQKVREWRDNHYE
+39 KIRQKVKEWRDRNYE
-54 GASETSKALLN
+54 GSSETSKALLN
-65 FWFDVMHIQNGN
+65 FWFGAKHIQNGN

-83 AQREALESV
+83 AQREAIESV
-92 IYLYEVANAQD
+92 IYLYEATTAKD
-103 KYELMKF
+103 KYELIRF

-133 TGAGKTKIA
+133 TGSGKTKVA

-155 EQDSPLSKNFLV
+155 EQDSPLSKNFLL

-183 ALRIFREDPLIP
+183 ARKIFREDPLIP
-195 DDGFKDKDWTSD
+195 DNGYADKDWQSD

-228 LTNIHRVFLSKNHM
+228 LTNIHRVFLSKNHS
-242 PSLEDEDLTNF
+242 PSLNDDNLTDF

-258 PAPTA
+258 PSPDA

-275 RSSRI
+275 RSNRI

-291 HIHDEKMAWFSN
+291 HIHDEKMAWFTN
-303 IEDIHNTMKL
+303 IEDINNTLKL
-313 KYGNGLSMQLDLT
+313 KHDTGISLQIDLT

-340 ISDYPLV
+340 VSDYPLV

-377 VEHYED
+377 VEQYED

-391 WKKQYEEL
+391 WEKQYEEL
-399 AHAGKTPVLF
+399 IRAGKTPVLF
-409 IMTTETKE
+409 VMTTETKE
-417 SDEVAEYLETRYL
+417 SDEVAEYLESRYP

-443 SGDITEGK
+443 SGDIAEGK

-461 LRNAA
+461 LRKAA
-466 ADIDSDKSR
+466 ENIDSDKSR

-499 LRPYSSQSN
+499 LRPYSSKSN

-522 FPRDIKEE
+522 FARDIEEE

-548 EGVELGYRSMGENAK
+548 EGVELGYRSMGESAK
-563 GKSPI
+563 GRSPI
-568 VVEIDRENKHKDIDK
+568 VVEIDKENKFKDIEK
-583 LDINI
+583 LDIQV
-588 PVLIPRLYREY
+588 PQLTPRLYREY
-599 RKLEE
+599 KKLEE
-604 IDIENFKFTHVN
+604 ISIEKLDFTPVK
-616 LKEFSEEE
+616 LKEFSEDE

-640 TIFEGTL
+640 TVFEGTL

-652 VIAFFTKAILKE
+652 VIAFCTKAILKD
-664 SRLVSGFDS
+664 SRLVSGFDA
-673 LYPKVRDFVRYKLF
+673 LYPKIRDFVKHKLF

-693 EDLNTLRNLSEVN
+693 EDLNVLRNLSEVD
-706 VKDVL
+706 VKNTL
-711 FKTFK
+711 FKAFK
-716 KAIDDLTITD
+716 KAIDHLTIMD
-726 KGSAEIRNYIKLRDV
+726 KGSAEIRNYIKLKEV

-756 SVFNKIIGDNQFE
+756 SVFNKIIGDNRFE

-788 KNTYGINFRIE
+788 KNTYGVNFKIE
-799 YQGEDGNIHDYY
+799 YQGGDGNIHDYY
-811 PDFIVKQKEDLI
+811 PDFIAKQKEDLI
-823 YIIETKGREDLDDVR
+823 YIIETKGREDIDDVR
-838 KINRLKTWCEDVN
+838 KIKRLQTWCNDVN
-851 KTQSEVKYIPLYVKQ
+851 KTQSEIKYVPLYVKQ
-866 EEWGKYREGIKR
+866 EEWEKYRENIKK
-878 FEDIVKLF
+878 FEDVVKLF
-886 LLK
+886 GVV

>member
-1 MAFLINPFEILQ
+1 MSFTTNPFEILH

-27 RAYDQLLPPLVH
+27 KAYDQLLPPLVH
-39 KIRQKVREWRDNHYE
+39 KIRQKVKEWRDRNYE

-65 FWFDVMHIQNGN
+65 FWFGAKHIQNGN

-83 AQREALESV
+83 AQREAIESV
-92 IYLYEVANAQD
+92 IYLYEATTAKD
-103 KYELMKF
+103 KYELIRF

-133 TGAGKTKIA
+133 TGSGKTKVA

-155 EQDSPLSKNFLV
+155 EQDSPLSKNFLL

-183 ALRIFREDPLIP
+183 ARKIFREDPLIP
-195 DDGFKDKDWTSD
+195 DNGYADNDWQSD

-228 LTNIHRVFLSKNHM
+228 LTNIHRVFLSKNHS
-242 PSLEDEDLTNF
+242 PSLNDDDLTDF

-258 PAPTA
+258 PSPDA

-275 RSSRI
+275 RSNRI

-291 HIHDEKMAWFSN
+291 HIHDEKMAWFTN
-303 IEDIHNTMKL
+303 IEDINNTLKL
-313 KYGNGLSMQLDLT
+313 KHDNGISLQIDLT

-340 ISDYPLV
+340 VSDYPLV

-391 WKKQYEEL
+391 WEKQYEEL
-399 AHAGKTPVLF
+399 IRAGKTPILF
-409 IMTTETKE
+409 VMTTETKE
-417 SDEVAEYLETRYL
+417 SDEVAEYLESRYP

-443 SGDITEGK
+443 SGDIAEGK

-461 LRNAA
+461 LRKDAEN
-466 ADIDSDKSR
+466 IDSDKSR

-499 LRPYSSQSN
+499 LRPYSSKSN

-522 FPRDIKEE
+522 FARDIEEE

-548 EGVELGYRSMGENAK
+548 EGVELGYRSMGESAK
-563 GKSPI
+563 GRSPI
-568 VVEIDRENKHKDIDK
+568 VVEIDKENKFKDIEK
-583 LDINI
+583 LDIQV
-588 PVLIPRLYREY
+588 PQLTPRLYREY
-599 RKLEE
+599 KKLEE
-604 IDIENFKFTHVN
+604 ISIEKLDFTPVK
-616 LKEFSEEE
+616 LKEFSEDE

-640 TIFEGTL
+640 TVFEGTL

-652 VIAFFTKAILKE
+652 VLSFFTKAVLKD
-664 SRLVSGFDS
+664 SRLVSGFDA
-673 LYPKVRDFVRYKLF
+673 LYPKIRDFVKHKLF

-693 EDLNTLRNLSEVN
+693 EDLNVLRNLSEVD
-706 VKDVL
+706 VKNTL
-711 FKTFK
+711 FKAFK
-716 KAIDDLTITD
+716 KAIDHLTIMD
-726 KGSAEIRNYIKLRDV
+726 KGSAEIRNYIKLKEV

-756 SVFNKIIGDNQFE
+756 SVFNRIIGDNRFE

-788 KNTYGINFRIE
+788 KNTYGVNFKIE
-799 YQGEDGNIHDYY
+799 YQGGDGNIHDYY
-811 PDFIVKQKEDLI
+811 PDFIAKQKEDLI
-823 YIIETKGREDLDDVR
+823 YIIETKGREDIDDVR
-838 KINRLKTWCEDVN
+838 KIKRLQTWCNDVN
-851 KTQSEVKYIPLYVKQ
+851 KTQSEIKYVPLYVKQ
-866 EEWGKYREGIKR
+866 EEWEKYRENIKK
-878 FEDIVKLF
+878 FEDVVKLF
-886 LLK
+886 GVV

>member
-1 MAFLINPFEILQ
+1 MSFTTNPFEILH

-27 RAYDQLLPPLVH
+27 KAYDQLLPPLVH
-39 KIRQKVREWRDNHYE
+39 KIRQKVKEWRDRNYE

-65 FWFDVMHIQNGN
+65 FWFGAKHIQNGN

-83 AQREALESV
+83 AQREAIESV
-92 IYLYEVANAQD
+92 IYLYEATTAKD
-103 KYELMKF
+103 KYELIRF

-133 TGAGKTKIA
+133 TGSGKTKVA

-155 EQDSPLSKNFLV
+155 EQDSPLSKNFLL

-183 ALRIFREDPLIP
+183 ARKIFREDPLIP
-195 DDGFKDKDWTSD
+195 DNGYADKDWQSD

-228 LTNIHRVFLSKNHM
+228 LTNIHRVFLSKNHS
-242 PSLEDEDLTNF
+242 PSLNDDDLTDF

-258 PAPTA
+258 PSPDA

-275 RSSRI
+275 RSNRI

-291 HIHDEKMAWFSN
+291 HIHDEKMAWFTN
-303 IEDIHNTMKL
+303 IEDINNTLKL
-313 KYGNGLSMQLDLT
+313 KHDNGISLQIDLT

-340 ISDYPLV
+340 VSDYPLV

-391 WKKQYEEL
+391 WEKQYEEL
-399 AHAGKTPVLF
+399 IRAGKTPILF
-409 IMTTETKE
+409 VMTTETKE
-417 SDEVAEYLETRYL
+417 SDEVAEYLESRYP

-443 SGDITEGK
+443 SGDIAEGK

-461 LRNAA
+461 LRKDAEN
-466 ADIDSDKSR
+466 IDSDKSR

-499 LRPYSSQSN
+499 LRPYSSKSN

-522 FPRDIKEE
+522 FARDIEEE

-548 EGVELGYRSMGENAK
+548 EGVELGYRSMGESAK
-563 GKSPI
+563 GRSPI
-568 VVEIDRENKHKDIDK
+568 VVEIDKENKFKDIEK
-583 LDINI
+583 LDIQV
-588 PVLIPRLYREY
+588 PQLTPRLYREY
-599 RKLEE
+599 KKLEE
-604 IDIENFKFTHVN
+604 ISIEKLDFTPVK
-616 LKEFSEEE
+616 LKEFSEDE

-640 TIFEGTL
+640 TVFEGTL

-652 VIAFFTKAILKE
+652 VLSFFTKAVLKD
-664 SRLVSGFDS
+664 SRLVSGFDA
-673 LYPKVRDFVRYKLF
+673 LYPKIRDFVKHKLF

-693 EDLNTLRNLSEVN
+693 EDLNVLRNLSEVD
-706 VKDVL
+706 VKNTL
-711 FKTFK
+711 FKAFK
-716 KAIDDLTITD
+716 KAIDHLTIMD
-726 KGSAEIRNYIKLRDV
+726 KGSAEIRNYIKLKEV

-756 SVFNKIIGDNQFE
+756 SVFNRIIGDNRFE

-788 KNTYGINFRIE
+788 KNTYGVNFKIE
-799 YQGEDGNIHDYY
+799 YQGGDGNIHDYY
-811 PDFIVKQKEDLI
+811 PDFIAKQKEDLI
-823 YIIETKGREDLDDVR
+823 YIIETKGREDIDDVR
-838 KINRLKTWCEDVN
+838 KIKRLQTWCNDVN
-851 KTQSEVKYIPLYVKQ
+851 KTQSEIKYVPLYVKQ
-866 EEWGKYREGIKR
+866 EEWEKYRENIKK
-878 FEDIVKLF
+878 FEDVVKLF
-886 LLK
+886 GVV

>member
-1 MAFLINPFEILQ
+1 MSFTTNPFEILH

-27 RAYDQLLPPLVH
+27 KAYDQLLPPLVH
-39 KIRQKVREWRDNHYE
+39 KIRQKVKEWRDRNYE

-65 FWFDVMHIQNGN
+65 FWFGAKHIQNGN

-83 AQREALESV
+83 AQREAIESV
-92 IYLYEVANAQD
+92 IYLYEATTAKD
-103 KYELMKF
+103 KYELIRF

-133 TGAGKTKIA
+133 TGSGKTKVA

-155 EQDSPLSKNFLV
+155 EQDSPLSKNFLL

-183 ALRIFREDPLIP
+183 ARKIFREDPLIP
-195 DDGFKDKDWTSD
+195 DNGYADKDWQSD

-228 LTNIHRVFLSKNHM
+228 LTNIHRVFLSKNHS
-242 PSLEDEDLTNF
+242 PSLNDDNLTDF

-258 PAPTA
+258 PSPDA

-275 RSSRI
+275 RSNRI

-291 HIHDEKMAWFSN
+291 HIHDEKMAWFTN
-303 IEDIHNTMKL
+303 IEDINNTLKL
-313 KYGNGLSMQLDLT
+313 KHDTGISLQIDLT

-340 ISDYPLV
+340 VSDYPLV

-377 VEHYED
+377 VEQYED

-391 WKKQYEEL
+391 WEKQYEEL
-399 AHAGKTPVLF
+399 IRAGKTPVLF
-409 IMTTETKE
+409 VMTTETKE
-417 SDEVAEYLETRYL
+417 SDEVAEYLESRYP

-443 SGDITEGK
+443 SGDIAEGK

-461 LRNAA
+461 LRKAA
-466 ADIDSDKSR
+466 ENIDSDKSR

-499 LRPYSSQSN
+499 LRPYSSKSN

-522 FPRDIKEE
+522 FARDIEEE

-548 EGVELGYRSMGENAK
+548 EGVELGYRSMGESAK
-563 GKSPI
+563 GRSPI
-568 VVEIDRENKHKDIDK
+568 VVEIDKENKFKDIEK
-583 LDINI
+583 LDIQV
-588 PVLIPRLYREY
+588 PQLTPRLYREY
-599 RKLEE
+599 KKLEE
-604 IDIENFKFTHVN
+604 ISIEKLDFTPVK
-616 LKEFSEEE
+616 LKEFSEDE

-640 TIFEGTL
+640 TVFEGTL

-652 VIAFFTKAILKE
+652 VLSFFTKAVLKD
-664 SRLVSGFDS
+664 SRLVSGFDA
-673 LYPKVRDFVRYKLF
+673 LYPKIRDFVKHKLF

-693 EDLNTLRNLSEVN
+693 EDLNVLRNLSEVD
-706 VKDVL
+706 VKNTL
-711 FKTFK
+711 FKAFK
-716 KAIDDLTITD
+716 KAIDHLTIMD
-726 KGSAEIRNYIKLRDV
+726 KGSAEIRNYIKLKEV

-756 SVFNKIIGDNQFE
+756 SVFNKIIGDNRFE

-788 KNTYGINFRIE
+788 KNTYGVNFKIE
-799 YQGEDGNIHDYY
+799 YQGGDGNIHDYY
-811 PDFIVKQKEDLI
+811 PDFIAKQKEDLI
-823 YIIETKGREDLDDVR
+823 YIIETKGREDIDDVR
-838 KINRLKTWCEDVN
+838 KIKRLQTWCNDVN
-851 KTQSEVKYIPLYVKQ
+851 KTQSEIKYVPLYVKQ
-866 EEWGKYREGIKR
+866 EEWEKYRENIKK
-878 FEDIVKLF
+878 FEDVVKLF
-886 LLK
+886 GVV